1 MAKWRNPYPLFNKSI
16 KIIPLISQKLL
27 FLMTLTIKSRH
38 MKRTGFIVVFTVLLA
53 LKISAQ
59 APEFYNKVNHMI
71 WIVEDI
77 RTVKKNWQQLGFDQ
91 IKDEGEVTII
101 SKFSG
106 LNEAISAKM
115 AIGYLGDAT
124 VVWIQSSKR
133 GSMFSDYMRMHKEG
147 IYSLVYAIDGKKDL
161 KEEAQRLK
169 DLDISILDNL
179 EIKTSHGKLNYY
191 FFDTGNKGKYTVG
204 FILTDDVE
212 KLFDPEK
219 DGSNQHNL
227 NFSQY
232 AFAIADEAA
241 VSDFWYDFGLPEFTM
256 THDSLHDKIYY
267 GNPGTFDIK
276 LGWQR
281 QGNIPFEWCIPLQG
295 PNVYED
301 HILSHGAGFHHVGFG
316 TTDIDNVLADYS
328 VKGFVVSQSGGWGE
342 KGKPGSGRFAYL
354 DPKGLGG
361 ITIELLW
368 NYR

>member
-1 MAKWRNPYPLFNKSI
+1 
-16 KIIPLISQKLL
+16 
-27 FLMTLTIKSRH
+27 
-38 MKRTGFIVVFTVLLA
+38 MKRTGSIILLIIMA
-53 LKISAQ
+53 FMKTNGQ
-59 APEFYNKVNHMI
+59 APEFYNRVNHMVCV
-71 WIVEDI
+71 VEDL
-77 RTVKKNWQQLGFDQ
+77 RNVKKNWQQLGFNQ

-101 SKFSG
+101 STFSG
-106 LNEAISAKM
+106 ENEAIQARM

-124 VVWIQSSKR
+124 VVWIQSSRR
-133 GSMFSDYMRMHKEG
+133 GSPFSEYMRASKEG
-147 IYSLVYAIDGKKDL
+147 VYSLVYAIDGKKDL

-204 FILTDDVE
+204 FMLTDDVE
-212 KLFDPEK
+212 KLFDPEN

-227 NFSQY
+227 AFAQY
-232 AFAIADEAA
+232 AFAIPDEGA
-241 VSDFWYDFGLPEFTM
+241 VSDYWYDFGLPEFTVS
-256 THDSLHDKIYY
+256 HDSLHDKTYY
-267 GNPGTFDIK
+267 GKPGTFDIK

-281 QGNIPFEWCIPLQG
+281 HGNIPFEWCIPLQG

-301 HILSHGAGFHHVGFG
+301 HILMHGAGFHHFGFE
-316 TTDIDNVLADYS
+316 TKDIDIVLADFTRN
-328 VKGFVVSQSGGWGE
+328 GFVISQSGGWGE